1 MLVIVIIIVIS
12 TRIYLYLFIPSIYNR
27 IEYMFSK
34 INKVDNYKHL
44 PNKLS
49 KSTAPKDTLPLTNR
63 YQKKDT
69 FSFIPYIFRSS
80 EEPVVEKEEDARIR
94 KEVIAEI
101 VKHTK
106 TPDMFVP
113 YPFAKK
119 ETTKP
124 RHTLLELESES
135 KSNMQDSDSD
145 LDAKKKKKSLVEM
158 DFSEV
163 SELEQEKT
171 FILDE
176 PDVIMRGIPFYYL
189 NETEDFMNDTLT
201 TEWLANFE
209 KEEGG
214 SVEIH
219 LALYKLNTN
228 IDYVPFV
235 TYLLE
240 KTADMYQFP
249 HFTMSIPNDPVEDV
263 IQINCENECKRRI
276 FRYLDIFPS
285 ETFQEDTLS
294 SIVFKGY
301 VMREKEVLAV
311 FEMKNSDSDSESDS
325 ESDSSIPNSEWVTLH
340 EMINTK
346 FVHKYLVHPFVSI
359 WFLENP
365 AMMYIT
371 DKFRNAVEI
380 PYVLYL
386 LQKDEKK
393 KETIQNKEKKEETK
407 KIGGENEPKKEPTT
421 LSSII
426 SSVTKLPEMI
436 SSSIIQEQTEDTKE
450 EEPGSDPGSQKN
462 RKSNYTPIERSYAIL
477 PPKITHLDLGKIF
490 LFAERGT
497 EIARKV
503 VFITNTLYLLDQP
516 PKFSLFSKKNYDSIY
531 FQEFG
536 EPIWGVKNPVFFGGD
551 DEKNVKN

>member
-1 MLVIVIIIVIS
+1 
-12 TRIYLYLFIPSIYNR
+12 
-27 IEYMFSK
+27 MFSK

-49 KSTAPKDTLPLTNR
+49 KSTAPKDTLPLTNK
-63 YQKKDT
+63 YQKKNT

-101 VKHTK
+101 VEHTK

-113 YPFAKK
+113 YPFSKK
-119 ETTKP
+119 ETAKP

-135 KSNMQDSDSD
+135 KSNIQDSDSD
-145 LDAKKKKKSLVEM
+145 LDAKKKKKKKNLVEM

-325 ESDSSIPNSEWVTLH
+325 SIPNSEWVTLH

-386 LQKDEKK
+386 LQK
-393 KETIQNKEKKEETK
+393 KETIQKDQKKEETK
-407 KIGGENEPKKEPTT
+407 KIGGENEPKKEPVT

-426 SSVTKLPEMI
+426 TSVTKLPELI
-436 SSSIIQEQTEDTKE
+436 SSSIIQEKTEDTKE
-450 EEPGSDPGSQKN
+450 EEPGSDHGSQKN

-497 EIARKV
+497 KIARKV